1 MDKKE
6 FLVEVKKYISDI
18 YNEFFEYQ
26 SETWDILSYINRLF
40 RENGLTY
47 YLAYGTLLGAIR
59 DRGAIPWDYDVDIHI
74 KISDR
79 DRLLQI
85 LKTNLSENYYYV
97 YTDIMPNYPA
107 ECLRIC
113 KKGYTYMSI
122 HVDVFFLVGCP
133 ETKEKR
139 VPLLKLARKWS
150 NFRIQKYALQHTNG
164 DFSCSKIKRSLL
176 KLY

>member
-59 DRGAIPWDYDVDIHI
+59 DRGAIPWDYDV
-74 KISDR
+74 R
-79 DRLLQI
+79 
-85 LKTNLSENYYYV
+85 
-97 YTDIMPNYPA
+97 
-107 ECLRIC
+107 
-113 KKGYTYMSI
+113 YTY
-122 HVDVFFLVGCP
+122 
-133 ETKEKR
+133 
-139 VPLLKLARKWS
+139 
-150 NFRIQKYALQHTNG
+150 
-164 DFSCSKIKRSLL
+164 
-176 KLY
+176 